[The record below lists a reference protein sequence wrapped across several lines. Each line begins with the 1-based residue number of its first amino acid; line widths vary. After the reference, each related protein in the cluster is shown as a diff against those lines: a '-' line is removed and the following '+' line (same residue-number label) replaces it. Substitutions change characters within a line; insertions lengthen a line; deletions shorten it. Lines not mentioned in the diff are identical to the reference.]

1 MFLTWLILS
10 ERFINHSVKYICYNL
25 EEVPINFRFILR

>member
-25 EEVPINFRFILR
+25 EVPINFRFILF